1 MLLFINNIRK
11 SPLVS
16 VLSITAIS
24 TLIKII
30 TSFLLAK
37 IISIYLGPTGLGI
50 SGQLAG
56 FIAIL
61 TVFSSGGINN
71 GIVKYIAEHKF
82 DVYKTNKILKA
93 SSVITFICSLLCSL
107 ILILGSAMWSKM
119 LFGTSEFYLIIVLFG
134 VFISF
139 YSAFSLINSVL
150 NGLGKIRF
158 LNNINIIT
166 NVVNLLLCF
175 IMIYF
180 FNLNGALVS
189 MISYQVIIVLFI
201 LIYFKKRIIT
211 KINEIK
217 KTELIYE
224 DYKSLFQFAI
234 MNLIGISC
242 IPVVQIIIRNY
253 IGISINS
260 DTVGYYEAIN
270 RVSIISITVIS
281 NTLTLY
287 YLPKLSQIKN
297 DLLLR
302 NEIFN
307 ASKVIIPITFIIL
320 LCIYLFRNLIIY
332 IVFSESFLPMKEYFL
347 PQMIGD
353 LFRVSGYM
361 LAYQF
366 WAKAMVKKYI
376 VVEVLTAICL
386 LLFTYTLVNIF
397 GGVGVAYAYAF
408 TQFVYILILV
418 FLFRKLLFHRIIDD
432 IGNEK

>member
-1 MLLFINNIRK
+1 
-11 SPLVS
+11 
-16 VLSITAIS
+16 
-24 TLIKII
+24 
-30 TSFLLAK
+30 
-37 IISIYLGPTGLGI
+37 
-50 SGQLAG
+50 
-56 FIAIL
+56 
-61 TVFSSGGINN
+61 
-71 GIVKYIAEHKF
+71 
-82 DVYKTNKILKA
+82 
-93 SSVITFICSLLCSL
+93 
-107 ILILGSAMWSKM
+107 
-119 LFGTSEFYLIIVLFG
+119 
-134 VFISF
+134 
-139 YSAFSLINSVL
+139 
-150 NGLGKIRF
+150 
-158 LNNINIIT
+158 
-166 NVVNLLLCF
+166 
-175 IMIYF
+175 MIYF

>member
-1 MLLFINNIRK
+1 LLLFINNIRK

-16 VLSITAIS
+16 VLSITAFS
-24 TLIKII
+24 TIIKII
-30 TSFLLAK
+30 TSFFVAK

-50 SGQLAG
+50 TGQLAG
-56 FIAIL
+56 FIAIV

-71 GIVKYIAEHKF
+71 GTVKYLAEHKF
-82 DVYKTNKILKA
+82 DEYKINRVIKA
-93 SSVITFICSLLCSL
+93 SSVITFICSLSSSF
-107 ILILGSAMWSKM
+107 ILILGSVNWSIM
-119 LFGTSEFYLIIVLFG
+119 LFGTSEFYIIIVLFG

-139 YSAFSLINSVL
+139 YSTFSLINSVL
-150 NGLGKIRF
+150 NGLGKIKF
-158 LNNINIIT
+158 LNNINIIS
-166 NVVNLLLCF
+166 NVVNLILCS

-180 FNLNGALVS
+180 FDLCGALVS
-189 MISYQVIIVLFI
+189 MISYQAIIVFFI
-201 LIYFKKRIIT
+201 FVYYRKNITHKINAFKK
-211 KINEIK
+211 IK
-217 KTELIYE
+217 LIKE
-224 DYKSLFQFAI
+224 DYNSLGQFAI

-287 YLPKLSQIKN
+287 YLPKLSEIKN

-302 NEIFN
+302 NEIFS
-307 ASKVIIPITFIIL
+307 ASKVIIPITFFIL
-320 LCIYLFRNLIIY
+320 LSIYLFRKFIIF
-332 IVFSESFLPMKEYFL
+332 IVFSNSFLPMENYFL

-353 LFRVSGYM
+353 MLRVSGYM

-376 VVEVLTAICL
+376 VVEVIIAICYFI
-386 LLFTYTLVNIF
+386 FTYYLVNIF
-397 GGVGVAYAYAF
+397 GGVGVAYAYAI
-408 TQFVYILILV
+408 TQLVYILLLI
-418 FLFRKLLFHRIIDD
+418 FSFRNLLFYRIVRS
-432 IGNEK
+432 